1 VIDSGIGLAMQQ
13 PRAARPP
20 ADKVTQVT
28 TTTTPMS
35 TATAGPPADP
45 PRGRP
50 ILWVVAALAVI
61 AAATSGYLFWLSLTA
76 LAPAGCGPS
85 SGCEEVLT
93 SRWSR
98 WFGLPVS
105 ALAVVTY
112 LAIAGVAI
120 GLTRARSTS
129 RGPLLAAALLAL
141 GLAAGGAAGWFTY
154 LQFFR
159 LGHLCPYCLGVHVC
173 GLIVAVLVIAWVLL
187 NRRRATGAAVGWRGG
202 VVATALAA
210 LAVTTVA
217 VGQVLQPE
225 RHPPVQRA
233 KAEKYRLPGGSLVV
247 DVSQLPRLGPASA
260 PHTVIVLADY
270 TCPHCRDLHAA
281 LPAVI
286 EHYKGQVSLTLMPV
300 AMNSKCNPL
309 VAVTDPRHTYACELA
324 KLALAVWRAK
334 PDAYGDMDAYLF
346 APEEPR
352 TPADARRKAV
362 DLVGEAA
369 LARAEADPWVPER
382 LGKDIDVYRV
392 AGAGSVPKLIF
403 PQDAI
408 SFPPKDAKKLI
419 ELIDYQ
425 LELKPTR

>member
-1 VIDSGIGLAMQQ
+1 MQDV
-13 PRAARPP
+13 RAAGARSNPPTATTRPP
-20 ADKVTQVT
+20 AVG
-28 TTTTPMS
+28 
-35 TATAGPPADP
+35 TAPTAPDR

-50 ILWVVAALAVI
+50 VLWAVAALA
-61 AAATSGYLFWLSLTA
+61 AAAAGISGYLFWLSLTA

-98 WFGLPVS
+98 WFGVPVS
-105 ALAVVTY
+105 APAVVTY

-120 GLTRARSTS
+120 GVTRTRASS
-129 RGPLLAAALLAL
+129 RRTLLAGALLAL

-154 LQFFR
+154 LQFVR

-173 GLIVAVLVIAWVLL
+173 GLLVAALVIAWVLL
-187 NRRRATGAAVGWRGG
+187 NGRGREGAIVGWRAGT
-202 VVATALAA
+202 TAAA
-210 LAVTTVA
+210 IAVIAVTTIA
-217 VGQVLQPE
+217 VGQALQPE
-225 RHPPVQRA
+225 RHPPVQPA
-233 KAEKYRLPGGSLVV
+233 KAETYRLPGGSLVV
-247 DVSQLPRLGPASA
+247 DVTQLPRLGPATA
-260 PHTVIVLADY
+260 PHRVIVLADY

-309 VAVTDPRHTYACELA
+309 VAVTDPRHTYACDLA

-334 PDAYGDMDAYLF
+334 PEAYGDMDAYLF

-352 TPADARRKAV
+352 TPADAHRKAV

-382 LGKDIDVYRV
+382 LAKDIDVYRV
-392 AGAGSVPKLIF
+392 AGAGSIPKLIF

-425 LELKPTR
+425 LDLKPTP